1 MENNM
6 YDTAQ
11 ALIDADS
18 TDEFDVVAQ
27 RVLALQQK
35 LKALVP
41 YAGGNEQAL
50 GSIAYFAATAN
61 IVLVCCHVN
70 RNYDFVNKQ
79 LFDQRANPRP
89 RSVFEVLPAVD
100 EQNQSITAGDLREC
114 MSAIEHHAC
123 QIRSVYNLPAVL
135 IEGRYGC
142 KIRMGGG
149 AIGTQ
154 LPVNENYAAA

>member
-1 MENNM
+1 
-6 YDTAQ
+6 
-11 ALIDADS
+11 
-18 TDEFDVVAQ
+18 
-27 RVLALQQK
+27 
-35 LKALVP
+35 
-41 YAGGNEQAL
+41 L

-79 LFDQRANPRP
+79 LFDQRASPQP

-100 EQNQSITAGDLREC
+100 EQDQSITAGDLREC

-135 IEGRYGC
+135 IEGSCGC
-142 KIRMGGG
+142 EIRMGGG
-149 AIGTQ
+149 AIGMR
-154 LPVNENYAAA
+154 PPANENSVAAA